1 MYSMNLYVELL
12 SIYRIKEWQ
21 ADNCIQCDGDS
32 APVHWWQEYNG
43 CGKKLGRRERF
54 RVFASSRPQRESIL
68 TT

>member
-1 MYSMNLYVELL
+1 MNLYVELL

-43 CGKKLGRRERF
+43 CGKNHGGIYG
-54 RVFASSRPQRESIL
+54 AAQRGEID
-68 TT
+68 

>member
-1 MYSMNLYVELL
+1 MYTMNLYVELL

-43 CGKKLGRRERF
+43 CGKNLPKPFYQHIVL
-54 RVFASSRPQRESIL
+54 L
-68 TT
+68 CT